1 MPGAHGTV
9 LDESAAIGTSLLNCD
24 LVRFWVAGA
33 RRTLANNSIDLPLVT
48 GKEVESPRGRL
59 NP

>member
-1 MPGAHGTV
+1 
-9 LDESAAIGTSLLNCD
+9 
-24 LVRFWVAGA
+24 VAGA
-33 RRTLANNSIDLPLVT
+33 RRTLPNNSIDLPLVT